1 MSAST
6 AGAHIPAFPPREVT
20 AEEEKGQFHSLN
32 LVFKENKPQVD
43 VKTGTENVART
54 AEKVNNNKYIQK
66 SMRVNYYHKTCQP

>member
-6 AGAHIPAFPPREVT
+6 AGAHIPGFPPREVT

-43 VKTGTENVART
+43 VKTGTKTWPEL
-54 AEKVNNNKYIQK
+54 QK
-66 SMRVNYYHKTCQP
+66 K